1 MSPYTFKKII
11 KNDSLQI
18 GSCPTCI
25 SSFGIGLLFGSG
37 IILEFFLSTDNSGVG
52 SSHSRP
58 QLAHSLPWLWAHGPT
73 IIMLPFSSLGCVD
86 RKCLGCI
93 RQKNLGCVLSCLLLL
108 GLLLAFLFLF
118 FTPRIFLLLYHY
130 FWQVTFLLGHT
141 STS

>member
-1 MSPYTFKKII
+1 MIAFKL
-11 KNDSLQI
+11 DHAQLASQAL
-18 GSCPTCI
+18 
-25 SSFGIGLLFGSG
+25 GLDCYSAPGLFWS
-37 IILEFFLSTDNSGVG
+37 FFLSTDNSGVG

-86 RKCLGCI
+86 RKGLGCI

-118 FTPRIFLLLYHY
+118 FTPHIFFIALSL
-130 FWQVTFLLGHT
+130 FLASDIFIGPHVNKLVFA
-141 STS
+141 SV